1 MNKIT
6 LIFLLFIFSIPLYA
20 QVPQAINYQ
29 AIVRDDKGKVLV
41 NTPISVKLAI
51 LRGTLS
57 GTVVYEE
64 THKATSGSTGVVNL
78 KIGEGTAVTGRFNAI
93 DWSQSPYFVKFSM
106 DTQGGTSYT
115 EVATTQLLSVPYAL
129 YAERAGT
136 VDDYPSGNDSTYDF
150 MVATTSSSDGDLFAG
165 TNPVYS
171 LAMMGTIAF
180 NVMYLNSE
188 NQEVDFRF
196 EGLSDGAIVT
206 EEGNGSRKYGRFFSI
221 SVVNLPEDG
230 RKYACALILSNKQG
244 VTKRYPFIYTEKDTG
259 SIIPTPA
266 PGDEEMIEMGKR
278 ILSGYNLLKN
288 RNISRDKAF
297 MEKEVT
303 PEFDIFKVKT
313 YTPASAPVADL
324 WDECYKLVAPADSFI
339 CYLADRSD
347 LSATLQKQLA
357 LVYFVRG
364 YGNLK
369 LTEWFN
375 QVRYPECKDL
385 ENIPADIPF
394 KAREDILVK
403 ITEDLEAALAHF
415 TESTDYISKMDI
427 EKRLVEAYLLA
438 KKWSMV
444 IDRSYET
451 NAPVFAFYKD
461 VAQWEKGYRQGIIIP
476 MDWVTEYMTDYY
488 EDDFQGNLVLN
499 ILRCAGVYFGWSADE
514 AYKALLPIP
523 QKELDLNP
531 DVMQNPGYE

>member
-115 EVATTQLLSVPYAL
+115 EVATTQLLSIPYAL

-196 EGLSDGAIVT
+196 EGLPDGAIVT
-206 EEGNGSRKYGRFFSI
+206 EDGNGSGKYGRFFSI

-230 RKYACALILSNKQG
+230 RKYACAPILSNKQG

-259 SIIPTPA
+259 SILPTPA

-297 MEKEVT
+297 MEKEVI
-303 PEFDIFKVKT
+303 PEFGIFATKT

-324 WDECYKLVAPADSFI
+324 WDECYRLVAPADSFI

-394 KAREDILVK
+394 KARAEILVK

-438 KKWSMV
+438 KEWSMV
-444 IDRSYET
+444 INRSYET
-451 NAPVFAFYKD
+451 NTPVFAFYKN
-461 VAQWEKGYRQGIIIP
+461 VAEWEKGYRNGIITL

-488 EDDFQGNLVLN
+488 EDDFQGNLLLN
-499 ILRCAGVYFGWSADE
+499 ILRYTGGYFGWSAGE

-531 DVMQNPGYE
+531 DVTQNPGYE